1 MLRCNHRRNKN
12 YPEYRWSNTCCSLQQ
27 EIIVYSQQPN
37 KIAINYKENLALM
50 TLPTS
55 TCQVKIRMY
64 RILFPTRMNNKK
76 NCQQKAEKDKK
87 KNVGIV
93 FSNLAFFLSKLT
105 KIFSSACENT
115 KFYLQQSPT
124 KQDQKQIRS
133 RLLFLWKIFF
143 KLTIKRESQTIFNS
157 ICFEFKILRWWVWRI
172 VFIFKHS
179 NSRKSILLIHL

>member
-50 TLPTS
+50 ILPTS

-76 NCQQKAEKDKK
+76 KCQQKAEKDKK
-87 KNVGIV
+87 KCRNRFLQFGV
-93 FSNLAFFLSKLT
+93 FFI
-105 KIFSSACENT
+105 KINQNILISLR
-115 KFYLQQSPT
+115 KY
-124 KQDQKQIRS
+124 
-133 RLLFLWKIFF
+133 
-143 KLTIKRESQTIFNS
+143 
-157 ICFEFKILRWWVWRI
+157 KILFTAITNKTRSETNKI
-172 VFIFKHS
+172 KAFIPMKDFFQTNNKTREPNYFKF
-179 NSRKSILLIHL
+179 NLFWI